1 MVDKSEGIIADT
13 KKLTGIAVN
22 GKSLMDIVKERK
34 KKIEAKR
41 TLEVRK
47 TTPGRKKTSKKTN
60 ENSGQKEITIR

>member
-41 TLEVRK
+41 TL
-47 TTPGRKKTSKKTN
+47 
-60 ENSGQKEITIR
+60 